1 MMIDDTSLEFDM
13 FEDARQRLVAVL
25 VAQGRDRLDAEK
37 IALYVIQGLRD
48 MPKLITML
56 SEARSHSPAKIMEAL
71 SQVLDNATALEKARN
86 LLLGNDEMG
95 TRNDE
100 L

>member
-1 MMIDDTSLEFDM
+1 MIDDTSLEFDM

-25 VAQGRDRLDAEK
+25 IIEGRDRLEAEK

-56 SEARSHSPAKIMEAL
+56 SEARTHSPTKIIQAL
-71 SQVLDNATALEKARN
+71 NIVLDNASALEKARA
-86 LLLGNDEMG
+86 LLLGIE
-95 TRNDE
+95 E
-100 L
+100 

>member
-1 MMIDDTSLEFDM
+1 MIDDTSLEFDM

-25 VAQGRDRLDAEK
+25 VSHGRDRIEAEK

-56 SEARSHSPAKIMEAL
+56 SERRTYSTTKIIDAL
-71 SQVLDNATALEKARN
+71 HVVLNNASALEKARA
-86 LLLGNDEMG
+86 LLLGLDEIG
-95 TRNDE
+95 QD
-100 L
+100 